1 MAKKITQEII
11 NQMLDLY
18 EELGT
23 YSAVAKKLG
32 VSASTVSKYI

>member
-11 NQMLDLY
+11 NQMLSLY

-32 VSASTVSKYI
+32 VSASTVSK